1 MLHRE
6 NQIRQYHDGSVADLM
21 NFFILTQTPIEKR
34 TRRAFAGRVWGAIW
48 FIVLPLKW

>member
-21 NFFILTQTPIEKR
+21 NFFILTQTPIEKKGP
-34 TRRAFAGRVWGAIW
+34 AELSPGGSGELFG
-48 FIVLPLKW
+48 LLYYL